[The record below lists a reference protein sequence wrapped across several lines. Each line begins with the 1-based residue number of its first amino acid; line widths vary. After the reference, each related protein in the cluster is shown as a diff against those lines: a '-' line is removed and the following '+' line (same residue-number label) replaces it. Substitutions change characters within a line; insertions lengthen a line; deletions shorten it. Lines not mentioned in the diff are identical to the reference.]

1 MEASKE
7 EQRGDVVCFLVA
19 EGAGVHEIHR
29 RMSAV
34 YGQHCLSLT
43 SVNEWHRRFR
53 EGRTSAPQGDAGA
66 GQAHQSITPDVVGR
80 IDDLIREKRRIT
92 KEEIRIQCDGTI
104 DQSRVSIDQT
114 ASGPHQASMQTPQSM
129 TPAGLKK
136 FFMRKSQEQNISPM
150 YGDRIQTIKEE
161 DEFDYVGKNV
171 SAKLRSLPRDQ
182 RIFAEKLVNDILF
195 EAELGN
201 LNRGCALITNTE
213 KTHCYP
219 SVSYISPSVEM
230 HPHATESP
238 EMGMSSQ
245 INNTEPDHSYLPPDD
260 KSQITH

>member
-1 MEASKE
+1 MGPVRSVVQQYFIKLNSEVSVCEFCQKE
-7 EQRGDVVCFLVA
+7 IKTCGNTTNLRL
-19 EGAGVHEIHR
+19 H
-29 RMSAV
+29 
-34 YGQHCLSLT
+34 
-43 SVNEWHRRFR
+43 
-53 EGRTSAPQGDAGA
+53 
-66 GQAHQSITPDVVGR
+66 
-80 IDDLIREKRRIT
+80 LIRKHRDNPDLAEFVAQFPIPPSKRAQTAIA
-92 KEEIRIQCDGTI
+92 KCDGTI